1 MLGVILLKAELLGV
15 ILSKI
20 ELLGVILL
28 KIELLNRY
36 GFCEVSR
43 LIHITTARER
53 SMVREKLQVRQHR
66 ENIEN
71 VLFIRHVRQLCVRLH
86 SVNGRENISRRSSC
100 LDLSE
105 IHHGFVGEFAV
116 GYDRDDRSS
125 VFDERY
131 RTVLKLPCGVC
142 FTVEV

>member
-1 MLGVILLKAELLGV
+1 MPDDVYRLNY
-15 ILSKI
+15 S
-20 ELLGVILL
+20 
-28 KIELLNRY
+28 ELLNRY

-71 VLFIRHVRQLCVRLH
+71 VLFIRHVRQFCVRLH

-116 GYDRDDRSS
+116 GYNRDDRRS
-125 VFDERY
+125 VFDTCSRMTEVSLSHSSRDILPPRY
-131 RTVLKLPCGVC
+131 AR
-142 FTVEV
+142 